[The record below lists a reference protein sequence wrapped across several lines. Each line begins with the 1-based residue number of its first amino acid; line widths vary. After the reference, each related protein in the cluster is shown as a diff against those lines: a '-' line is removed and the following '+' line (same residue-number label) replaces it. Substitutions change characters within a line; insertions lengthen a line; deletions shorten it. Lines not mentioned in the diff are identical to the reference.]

1 MDPNTLLDEASPRV
15 AELTPELRSLLD
27 EMVSATR
34 PRPRRA
40 KSRALTAGGLGVG
53 VALGL
58 AGVAAASVVMHYTF
72 ANVPDST
79 ESASF
84 AWTLASGHEC
94 TLDMQVG
101 PRADADPNYSSSQD
115 EALAAARDW
124 MASFDIASIDVQR
137 AEREWLRLL
146 KHTQVGSPSAAE
158 LSQKFSG
165 DELEKHAIMNAA
177 TSRLADY
184 LTDRGYDPRS
194 LNSGAGLGC
203 EQ

>member
-1 MDPNTLLDEASPRV
+1 VDPNTLLDEASPRV

-34 PRPRRA
+34 PRSRRT
-40 KSRALTAGGLGVG
+40 KRRALTAGGLGVG
-53 VALGL
+53 LSLGVV
-58 AGVAAASVVMHYTF
+58 GVAAASVVMHYTF

-84 AWTLASGHEC
+84 AWRLASGHEC
-94 TLDMQVG
+94 TLDVEVG
-101 PRADADPNYSSSQD
+101 PRPDADPNYSSSQD

-124 MASFDIASIDVQR
+124 MASFEIGSIDVQR
-137 AEREWLRLL
+137 AEGEWLRLMQR
-146 KHTQVGSPSAAE
+146 TQVGRPSAAE
-158 LSQKFSG
+158 LSETFSG
-165 DELEKHAIMNAA
+165 DELEKYAIVNAA

-194 LNSGAGLGC
+194 LNSGTGVGC
-203 EQ
+203 DQ

>member
-15 AELTPELRSLLD
+15 AELTPGLRSLLD

-34 PRPRRA
+34 PRPRRT
-40 KSRALTAGGLGVG
+40 KRRALTAGGLGVG
-53 VALGL
+53 VALGV
-58 AGVAAASVVMHYTF
+58 AGAAAASVVMHYTL

-79 ESASF
+79 EGASF

-94 TLDMQVG
+94 TLDVQVG

-124 MASFDIASIDVQR
+124 MTSFDIGSIDVQR
-137 AEREWLRLL
+137 AEREWLGLMQR
-146 KHTQVGSPSAAE
+146 TQVGSPSAAE
-158 LSQKFSG
+158 LAEKFSG
-165 DELEKHAIMNAA
+165 DELEKYAIVNAA

-194 LNSGAGLGC
+194 LNSGTGLGC
-203 EQ
+203 DQ